1 MRTLPLRNSNQPL
14 AAGPRWSGVRDC
26 GAICLVA
33 AGHAQREW
41 VGGRVGWPVGV
52 AGWGVAGWVG
62 GRV

>member
-41 VGGRVGWPVGV
+41 VGWPGGV
-52 AGWGVAGWVG
+52 AGWGGRLG
-62 GRV
+62 GRRLGGW